1 MMEGNGNISIRENIT
16 PTIQDGFFE
25 DAEGLN
31 NWLLSANNGSA
42 TITFDNTASYEG
54 SKSVKMT
61 TGPTMAATDDLSVG
75 THYAVMGRS
84 KYVELIVK
92 WNIEDLN
99 EQEIVFFVIET
110 LEDAILTDFYI
121 ILDTSTKSL
130 IYLDSTATP
139 VVINDN
145 EEIVSG
151 YAWNQWRIVVDR
163 VNRKFVQVEV
173 GARKYDLSGIS
184 GIVDEFGGGD
194 SIDVSAGIH
203 TLENANKTLRF
214 DNLIV
219 RGIDQP

>member
-1 MMEGNGNISIRENIT
+1 
-16 PTIQDGFFE
+16 
-25 DAEGLN
+25 
-31 NWLLSANNGSA
+31 
-42 TITFDNTASYEG
+42 
-54 SKSVKMT
+54 MT